1 MDFTILYEKYRNLI
15 IECNSSK
22 SYTINNII
30 IGHGGSDNVI
40 VELRIR
46 KNYFIIKIFPRY
58 ILSNTKITPDFN
70 EIEIKMYQ
78 FFTQKFILKNRTPH
92 IVGIYNKQTCQKIDK
107 MIKFIA
113 SKRIKCPTFEEK
125 LLKHNKQM
133 SFVDEHICDI
143 LLRTE
148 LKMIEPDFDMILLE
162 YCEESL
168 EDFFH
173 DTISYLSETQVIKEK
188 EQIMDFILDHIKRII
203 FQIIFTIAII
213 KDDYPGFLHGDLF
226 ARNIMLK
233 YIYETDSKY
242 YVAYHY
248 KQKIWFIPVEGAYSK
263 IIDFGHSIIIDELV
277 SNVYKDLKHE
287 NAYFHYNPFNH
298 KIDIYDFLYS
308 IYSFLISSIKEYKIS
323 DRYST
328 PIYKLLSKFMD
339 IRLINRIM
347 KHNKDI
353 LDSNW
358 YIDGIR
364 VLEKTVQTPE
374 EYLMGNTFKE
384 YQNLP
389 NNGEIVKHFN
399 EPK

>member
-22 SYTINNII
+22 SYTINYI
-30 IGHGGSDNVI
+30 
-40 VELRIR
+40 
-46 KNYFIIKIFPRY
+46 IIKIFPRY

-277 SNVYKDLKHE
+277 SNVYK
-287 NAYFHYNPFNH
+287 
-298 KIDIYDFLYS
+298 
-308 IYSFLISSIKEYKIS
+308 
-323 DRYST
+323 
-328 PIYKLLSKFMD
+328 
-339 IRLINRIM
+339 
-347 KHNKDI
+347 
-353 LDSNW
+353 
-358 YIDGIR
+358 
-364 VLEKTVQTPE
+364 
-374 EYLMGNTFKE
+374 
-384 YQNLP
+384 
-389 NNGEIVKHFN
+389 
-399 EPK
+399 